1 MTSSQPLTDQR
12 GAAFARLASR
22 VLEALNEAVDHRRQE
37 GQTITELAN
46 KLDCH
51 RSVMSRVL
59 NGTSANLTLR
69 TISDILWATNYEPQ
83 DFKADPIE
91 CLCGNMV
98 SFSDELSDVYVD
110 VVKYPTRNV
119 VMSSPEISEMWG
131 ASVYQK
137 PQLESRLR

>member
-1 MTSSQPLTDQR
+1 
-12 GAAFARLASR
+12 
-22 VLEALNEAVDHRRQE
+22 VLEAINEAVEHRRQE
-37 GQTITELAN
+37 GQTITELAD

-51 RSVMSRVL
+51 RSVISRVL

-91 CLCGNMV
+91 CLCANMI
-98 SFSDELSDVYVD
+98 SHNDEFSDVS
-110 VVKYPTRNV
+110 VVKYPTRTLT
-119 VMSSPEISEMWG
+119 MSSPEIAELWR

-137 PQLESRLR
+137 PQVESRLR